1 VKTVVFMLLY
11 GGGVAK
17 LAGML
22 DIDLEDAERLR
33 NAVLDALPGVRDLMY
48 ATNGQTIVTWGGR
61 VYAPENPRRIVI
73 KGRDGQPRLNRIT
86 GKELTKLVDFGYKQL
101 NVEIQGSAADITK
114 QGMRQVFAAD
124 VGRIALQVH
133 DELGVM
139 VKSKRDALRVTEA
152 MCALDGLNVPM
163 TATPKLSKETWA
175 RCKAA

>member
-22 DIDLEDAERLR
+22 DIDFEDAERLR

-48 ATNGQTIVTWGGR
+48 ATNGETVTTWGGR
-61 VYAPENPRRIVI
+61 VYAPENPKRIALV
-73 KGRDGQPRLNRIT
+73 GRDGQARVNRLT
-86 GKELTKLVDFGYKQL
+86 GKPLTKLIDFGYKQL
-101 NVEIQGSAADITK
+101 NVLIQGSAADITK
-114 QGMRQVFAAD
+114 QGMRQVFAGST
-124 VGRIALQVH
+124 GRIALQVH

-139 VKSKRDALRVTEA
+139 VKSKRDALQVAEA
-152 MCALDGLNVPM
+152 MCDLDGLNVPM